1 MGEMI
6 SKYATEGGKKE
17 GKPNGKFW
25 FEYEEAQKAGVQVLK
40 DYLHLNDEQAKE
52 VICQNIEETWQHFD
66 VNQTG
71 MIEADRMPNFFQMLV
86 GHRVMLNIH

>member
-52 VICQNIEETWQHFD
+52 VIC
-66 VNQTG
+66 
-71 MIEADRMPNFFQMLV
+71 
-86 GHRVMLNIH
+86 